1 MKKWVNGLA
10 ICVAIVA
17 CFGTGVTGHADEPT
31 DGNLGEEVVSTTTS
45 TTEPEPINRRVNFI
59 DFWK

>member
-10 ICVAIVA
+10 ICVAIAA

-45 TTEPEPINRRVNFI
+45 TKIGRAHV
-59 DFWK
+59 

>member
-10 ICVAIVA
+10 ICVAIAA

-31 DGNLGEEVVSTTTS
+31 DAVSYTHLTLPTT
-45 TTEPEPINRRVNFI
+45 
-59 DFWK
+59 